1 MCKLILN
8 DSSDLVVVSD
18 VAVGKTAQS
27 ERGDLGIQR
36 LEGSPVPIDTLVLDV
51 YLDEERFQLVE
62 HFENPKSLKET
73 IRNLCG
79 MLTLHDHFNIH
90 LGSYK
95 MFQDWG
101 IVRLENIE
109 TNTNSKP
116 GTVSSS
122 TQIVFRNTRCGKDVS
137 SEIPSLGGLA
147 DIRSFI
153 EAELLSKGKRR
164 SNLLLIGASGSGKTT
179 LVKSIAHSL
188 DINLFDVESRVSA
201 VAGENLLLNR
211 VERIIV
217 LSKLSNRPNIV
228 LIEDVE
234 QFCPKETSDKRQ
246 GVTSGH
252 AFLQCLDRL
261 SGCSNISIICT
272 TRSVETVNARLR
284 RPGRL
289 DRDIYFKVPGEE
301 QRKEIVALVLGDM
314 QAIDYPLIDFIAT
327 KTPAFLGGDILALL
341 KVARRS
347 STHSIITTTDI
358 ERALLTVRPVSV
370 RMNSYLVEKDPS
382 LTLSSLGGLLELK
395 RKLQFSIFRP
405 LQHPEPY
412 LRYKLSLPKGILMY
426 GPPGCAKTT
435 VAKCLANEMNRH
447 LIAVSAA
454 QIYSPY
460 VGDSEQI
467 LAQVFHQAR
476 MCAPSI
482 IFIDEIGKKEVYNYS
497 MAVASSNVL
506 PLSSRFNCRLP
517 LHRPEKARRK

>member
-1 MCKLILN
+1 MI
-8 DSSDLVVVSD
+8 SD
-18 VAVGKTAQS
+18 VAVGKSAPAG
-27 ERGDLGIQR
+27 RGQFEIRR
-36 LEGSPVPIDTLVLDV
+36 LEGSPVLIDTLELDV
-51 YLDEERFQLVE
+51 CLDDKRFQPVE
-62 HFENPKSLKET
+62 HLDDLRET

-79 MLTLHDHFNIH
+79 MLTLHDPFNIQ

-101 IVRLENIE
+101 IVRLENIQ
-109 TNTNSKP
+109 TNANNKP
-116 GTVSSS
+116 GIVSPS
-122 TQIVFRNTRCGKDVS
+122 TQIVFRNIRCGKDVP

-147 DIRSFI
+147 AIRSSI

-164 SNLLLIGASGSGKTT
+164 SNLLLIGASGSGKTSII
-179 LVKSIAHSL
+179 KSIADSL
-188 DINLFDVESRVSA
+188 DINLFDVESRVSS

-211 VERIIV
+211 VERIIA
-217 LSKLSNRPNIV
+217 LSKISNRPNIV

-234 QFCPKETSDKRQ
+234 QFCPKETGDKRQ
-246 GVTSGH
+246 GVASGH
-252 AFLQCLDRL
+252 AILQCLDRL
-261 SGCSNISIICT
+261 SECSNINVICT
-272 TRSVETVNARLR
+272 TRSVETVNAKLR

-301 QRKEIVALVLGDM
+301 QRKEIVERILGDL
-314 QAIDYPLIDFIAT
+314 QLIDYPLIDFIAA
-327 KTPAFLGGDILALL
+327 KTPAFQGGDILALL
-341 KVARRS
+341 NVARRNT
-347 STHSIITTTDI
+347 THSAVTTKDI

-370 RMNSYLVEKDPS
+370 RINSYLVEKDPS

-482 IFIDEIGKKEVYNYS
+482 IFIDEIGKKEG
-497 MAVASSNVL
+497 L
-506 PLSSRFNCRLP
+506 
-517 LHRPEKARRK
+517 E